1 MKSNDRSL
9 FRLKD
14 GDIAVMLD
22 CLDELFR
29 ERGDEVMP
37 KDLAE
42 RMEQKLHRH
51 IHHHTAAY
59 LYTSLG
65 FVTKRV
71 NASPNG
77 SKYYIIPNPKLL
89 AEKLAQFS
97 KADTDNPGKKE

>member
-1 MKSNDRSL
+1 LKSNDRSL

>member
-1 MKSNDRSL
+1 LKSNDRSL

-51 IHHHTAAY
+51 IHHHPAAY

>member
-1 MKSNDRSL
+1 
-9 FRLKD
+9 
-14 GDIAVMLD
+14 MLD

-59 LYTSLG
+59 LNTSLG

-71 NASPNG
+71 NESPNG
-77 SKYYIIPNPKLL
+77 SKYYINPNPKLL
-89 AEKLAQFS
+89 AEKLAQLS

>member
-89 AEKLAQFS
+89 AEKLAQFG
-97 KADTDNPGKKE
+97 KADVDNPPKKE

>member
-65 FVTKRV
+65 FETKRV